1 VSNQP
6 APLQKEG
13 HGSTGERDDPVSR
26 KAQLRFRG
34 QLYHGSSLRTHPPYT
49 WVARIPAE
57 HMTEIGTGVIPGGRC
72 ATVVPDRSVPVAS
85 IEGVDPGIAI
95 AMLPHGSVFVAELSL
110 DVIRSVVA
118 SAAAMRW
125 DYSS

>member
-1 VSNQP
+1 M
-6 APLQKEG
+6 
-13 HGSTGERDDPVSR
+13 SR

-34 QLYHGSSLRTHPPYT
+34 QLYHGSTLRTNPPYT

-57 HMTEIGTGVIPGGRC
+57 HMTEIGSGVMPGGRC
-72 ATVVPDRSVPVAS
+72 ATIVPDRSVPVAR
-85 IEGVDPGIAI
+85 IDGVDPETAI
-95 AMLPHGSVFVAELSL
+95 AVLPHGSVFVAELSL

-118 SAAAMRW
+118 SAAGIRW